1 MKSKLFILG
10 SVLILSTLIVSGCAP
25 SRDVGGP
32 IIFAALGGV
41 AYLALFLIESIVLR
55 LLKWGTF
62 WRSLLASLLMN
73 LPSTLVGYC
82 LVGLTGFSRLNRL
95 GIWLIPA
102 TWALSVAIEGGV
114 LVLMKRDGGRQN
126 WMAAL
131 AANTASYLL
140 LLSISQLL

>member
-1 MKSKLFILG
+1 MSF
-10 SVLILSTLIVSGCAP
+10 SVLA
-25 SRDVGGP
+25 DVGGP
-32 IIFAALGGV
+32 ILFAGFGIV
-41 AYLALFLIESIVLR
+41 AYLALSLLESIVLR

-73 LPSTLVGYC
+73 LPSTLVGFW
-82 LVGLTGFSRLNRL
+82 LISVVEFSRLNRL
-95 GIWLIPA
+95 QFLLIPA
-102 TWALSVAIEGGV
+102 AWALSVAIEGGV
-114 LVLMKRDGGRQN
+114 LLLMKRDGGRQN

>member
-1 MKSKLFILG
+1 
-10 SVLILSTLIVSGCAP
+10 VLILSTLIVSGCAP
-25 SRDVGGP
+25 SKDVGGP
-32 IIFAALGGV
+32 ILFAGLGIV

-140 LLSISQLL
+140 LLSTSLLPYSPV